1 MTDVEIELAQSAYRL
16 RMAAQVLSDTAPS
29 LSAYLKEQAEKNIE
43 LLKPIGVR

>member
-16 RMAAQVLSDTAPS
+16 RMAAQVLSDKAPA
-29 LSAYLKEQAEKNIE
+29 LSEYLKEQAEKNIE